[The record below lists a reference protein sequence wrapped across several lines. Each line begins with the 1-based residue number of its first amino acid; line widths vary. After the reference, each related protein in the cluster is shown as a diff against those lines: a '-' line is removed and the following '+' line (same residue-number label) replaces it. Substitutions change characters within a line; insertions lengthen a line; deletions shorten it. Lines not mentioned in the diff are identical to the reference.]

1 MQYQLKTR
9 QICLFI
15 IAFLPITK
23 FFTLPSI
30 IAKSAN
36 EDLWLSALIS
46 LIFDLVSVIVLA
58 FVCHKAQANIFT
70 ILENCF
76 GKKVSKVII
85 FLYFIFFMLKAVMPL
100 NEQKDYVENTLYIL
114 MPTLLYF
121 LPFFFAGFYLSM
133 KKLRVIGRI
142 SDVLWIITLIGFFVL
157 LALSLSNADFLSILP
172 IGANGTSKIINGTTS
187 SFSWFGDAAYILF
200 FIYQFECKKKDI
212 KKIILSFI
220 ANAALVL
227 IFLIVF
233 YSVFTSIAP
242 RQRFALTEI
251 SKYATDISNTG
262 RLDYIGITLLLFS
275 NIFALSLP
283 LYFATYTLKYV
294 FHFKKNWIAPLI
306 VVSLHAV
313 VIVFFSQYVYSI
325 ENFMLSFGGYY
336 ILFFGNV
343 LPLLCP
349 ILFKN
354 KKEGI
359 NEVQA

>member
-9 QICLFI
+9 QVCLFI

-23 FFTLPSI
+23 FFTLPSV
-30 IAKSAN
+30 IARVSN
-36 EDLWLSALIS
+36 EDLWLSALVSI
-46 LIFDLVSVIVLA
+46 IFDLISVIVLT
-58 FVCHKAQANIFT
+58 FVCHKAKANIFK
-70 ILENCF
+70 ILEDNF
-76 GKKVSKVII
+76 GKNASKIFI

-121 LPFFFAGFYLSM
+121 LPFFFAGFYLSI

-142 SDVLWIITLIGFFVL
+142 SDVMWIITLMGFFVL
-157 LALSLSNADFLSILP
+157 LTLSISNADFLSILP
-172 IGANGTSKIINGTTS
+172 IGANGSKKIFSGAVS
-187 SFSWFGDAAYILF
+187 SFSWFGDAAYLVF
-200 FIYQFECKKKDI
+200 FINQFECKKKDI
-212 KKIILSFI
+212 KKIILSFLASATLI
-220 ANAALVL
+220 L

-283 LYFATYTLKYV
+283 LYFACHTLRYV
-294 FHFKKNWIAPLI
+294 FNFKKPWVAPLI
-306 VVSLHAV
+306 VVLFHAV
-313 VIVFFSQYVYSI
+313 IIVFLSQYVYSI
-325 ENFMLSFGGYY
+325 EKFMLSFGGYY

-343 LPLLCP
+343 LPLFCP
-349 ILFKN
+349 ILFRN
-354 KKEGI
+354 KKEI
-359 NEVQA
+359 KNEIKV